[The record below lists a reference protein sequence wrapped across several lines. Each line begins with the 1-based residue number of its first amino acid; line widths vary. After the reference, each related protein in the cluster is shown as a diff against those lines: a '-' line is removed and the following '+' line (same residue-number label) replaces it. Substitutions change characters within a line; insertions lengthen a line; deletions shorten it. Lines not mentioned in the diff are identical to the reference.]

1 MLRKDLLL
9 KRICITLG
17 VLLLLAIFFCIWFI
31 TLLPKNMNTDELKAT
46 QPHDIPYV
54 NNAVRAQRGK
64 ILAVVTSTSV
74 MGESGKKTGYELTE
88 LARAHYVFKSNGFDV
103 DVASPQGGTPP
114 VVIDGDDMGEFDFA
128 FLNDKLAQQ
137 KVENSL
143 ELSKVDEADYDA
155 VFFVGGKGAMFDF
168 PQNEAIH
175 SIVSN
180 YYESGKVVGA
190 VCHGPAALVNVKLK
204 NGTDFVANK
213 KVTSF
218 TNDEELF
225 LIPDAKSVFP
235 FLLQTKLE
243 QRGANFNQSPIY
255 LEQVVSDGNLV
266 TGQNPWSVWKLA
278 ETMVQQLGYEPL
290 TRKVTA
296 EENTV
301 NVLSI
306 YEEQGYS
313 QAKAKIKSLQSQDE
327 NSVDRML
334 LAMHGLVSVMKFDV
348 GKFFS
353 LAGLL
358 ASADND

>member
-1 MLRKDLLL
+1 M
-9 KRICITLG
+9 
-17 VLLLLAIFFCIWFI
+17 
-31 TLLPKNMNTDELKAT
+31 
-46 QPHDIPYV
+46 
-54 NNAVRAQRGK
+54 
-64 ILAVVTSTSV
+64 
-74 MGESGKKTGYELTE
+74 
-88 LARAHYVFKSNGFDV
+88 
-103 DVASPQGGTPP
+103 
-114 VVIDGDDMGEFDFA
+114 
-128 FLNDKLAQQ
+128 
-137 KVENSL
+137 
-143 ELSKVDEADYDA
+143 
-155 VFFVGGKGAMFDF
+155 
-168 PQNEAIH
+168 
-175 SIVSN
+175 
-180 YYESGKVVGA
+180 
-190 VCHGPAALVNVKLK
+190 
-204 NGTDFVANK
+204 
-213 KVTSF
+213 TSF